1 VSHRAALDLAECG
14 SGSEVRPR
22 GFHAFDTGR
31 FSYARPVIADF
42 VLRHAQPLL
51 TCAGPAPRIGADM
64 AQVASIDDG
73 ALAAR
78 EGRLLFVGPT
88 EVCDR
93 LVEQAPG
100 ALVIDASG
108 CTVIP
113 GLVDP
118 HTHAVFAGD
127 RRDELRRRLAGATY
141 AEIAADGGGILRT
154 VHATRAASV
163 DELVEAGG
171 AHLAEMLRA
180 GTTTA
185 EVKSGYGLTTSSEI
199 GMLRAIARLAAE
211 QPIEL
216 TATFMGAHEVPP
228 EFKDKR
234 DGYVRLLIDEMIPAV
249 AAQHLAEW
257 NDVFCER
264 GVFTP
269 DEAQQIL
276 DAGRRAGLM
285 PRIHANELG
294 ETGGAQVAAQVGA
307 RSADHLVFVSDADIA
322 ALAQAGVVATLLP
335 AASFYLKLGRFA
347 PARRM
352 IDGRVPVAL
361 ATDVNPGGGFSPSM
375 PFAMTLACFSM
386 GLTFEEALNAAT
398 INAAY
403 ALDRHDRIGSLEPGK
418 QCDVV
423 IVRGAPTELL
433 RIGSSAIERVV
444 KRGKVVANLTEPDP
458 T

>member
-1 VSHRAALDLAECG
+1 M
-14 SGSEVRPR
+14 
-22 GFHAFDTGR
+22 
-31 FSYARPVIADF
+31 IADF
-42 VLRHAQPLL
+42 ILRHAAPLL
-51 TCAGPAPRIGADM
+51 TCAGPAPRLGADL
-64 AQVASIDDG
+64 AHAPSIDDG

-88 EVCDR
+88 EVCNR
-93 LVEQAPG
+93 LVEPAPG
-100 ALVIDASG
+100 AVILDASG
-108 CTVIP
+108 CAVLP
-113 GLVDP
+113 GFVDP

-141 AEIAADGGGILRT
+141 AEIAAGGGGIMQT
-154 VHATRAASV
+154 VRATREAAEN
-163 DELVEAGG
+163 ELVEQARPR
-171 AHLAEMLRA
+171 LAEMLRA

-185 EVKSGYGLTTSSEI
+185 EVKSGYGLTLSDELK
-199 GMLRAIARLAAE
+199 MLRAIRQLSAGPVELAV
-211 QPIEL
+211 
-216 TATFMGAHEVPP
+216 TFMGAHELPP
-228 EFKDKR
+228 EFRQDR
-234 DGYVRLLIDEMIPAV
+234 TAYVRLVVDEMIPAV
-249 AAQHLAEW
+249 AEAGLAEW

-269 DEAQQIL
+269 EEAQQIL
-276 DAGRRAGLM
+276 DAGRRAGLL

-294 ETGGAQVAAQVGA
+294 ETGGAQVAARVGA

-352 IDGRVPVAL
+352 IDGGVAVAL

-375 PFAMTLACFSM
+375 PFVMTLACFAM

-398 INAAY
+398 LNAAW
-403 ALDRHDRIGSLEPGK
+403 ALDRHDRVGSLEAGK
-418 QCDVV
+418 QCDAV

-433 RIGSSAIERVV
+433 RAGTASIEAVIKRGVVVVGSS
-444 KRGKVVANLTEPDP
+444 
-458 T
+458 